1 MDDGDEI
8 TSTTVDTLG
17 LSPLDAL
24 EASAQSQAPEVQ
36 PTAEKP
42 VEGQTQADAKGEQ
55 EKQEKRDRVQDR
67 INKLTR
73 AKEEM
78 RERAERAEAALRS
91 LQAQTPQRSAYATD
105 LDFQAATVA
114 HAARVGTIHAAK
126 DQAEIGLSETVS
138 QENAERDQAFRES
151 VAEAIRDMPD
161 WHAVVS
167 SVPDN
172 VAVSGIALE
181 AIKES
186 AVGARIV
193 YQLAKNPAQAQHVVR
208 MSPNSQVREILRME
222 RELMNAQAPRT
233 ITKAPAPLETVRS
246 SQLSPDEEMKEWE
259 RRENERERKRRMG
272 Q

>member
-1 MDDGDEI
+1 MDDGEEI

-17 LSPLDAL
+17 MSPVEAL
-24 EASAQSQAPEVQ
+24 EASAQSQAPEVKA
-36 PTAEKP
+36 TDDTP
-42 VEGQTQADAKGEQ
+42 VEGQTQANAKAEQ
-55 EKQEKRDRVQDR
+55 EKQEKRDRVQAR
-67 INKLTR
+67 IDKLTR
-73 AKEEM
+73 DKEEM
-78 RERAERAEAALRS
+78 RERAERAEATLRS

-126 DQAEIGLSETVS
+126 DQAELGLSETVS
-138 QENAERDQAFRES
+138 QENAERDLAFRES
-151 VAEAIRDMPD
+151 VAEALRDMPD

-167 SVPDN
+167 SSTVT
-172 VAVSGIALE
+172 VSDAALE

-186 AVGARIV
+186 AIGARIV
-193 YQLAKNPAQAQHVVR
+193 YQLAKNPAQAQHIAR
-208 MSPNSQVREILRME
+208 MSPNAQVREVLRME
-222 RELMNAQAPRT
+222 TRLGTAQAPRT
-233 ITKAPAPLETVRS
+233 VTQAPAPLETVRS

>member
-17 LSPLDAL
+17 MSPVEAL
-24 EASAQSQAPEVQ
+24 EASAQSQAPEAV
-36 PTAEKP
+36 TGSDKP
-42 VEGQTQADAKGEQ
+42 VEGRTQADAKVEQ

-78 RERAERAEAALRS
+78 RERAERAEATLRS
-91 LQAQTPQRSAYATD
+91 LQAQAPQRGAYTTD

-138 QENAERDQAFRES
+138 QENAERDQAFQES
-151 VAEAIRDMPD
+151 VSEALRDMPD
-161 WHAVVS
+161 WHAVVGS
-167 SVPDN
+167 ST
-172 VAVSGIALE
+172 VSVSDAALE

-193 YQLAKNPAQAQHVVR
+193 YQLAKNPAQAQHIAR
-208 MSPNSQVREILRME
+208 MAPNSQVREILRME
-222 RELMNAQAPRT
+222 NTLGTAQAQRT

>member
-17 LSPLDAL
+17 LSPLEAL

-91 LQAQTPQRSAYATD
+91 LQAQAPQRSAYATD

-138 QENAERDQAFRES
+138 QENAERDQAFQES
-151 VAEAIRDMPD
+151 VAEALRDMPD

-167 SVPDN
+167 SST
-172 VAVSGIALE
+172 VAVSDAALE

-193 YQLAKNPAQAQHVVR
+193 YQLAKNPAQAQHIAR
-208 MSPNSQVREILRME
+208 MAPNSQVREILRME
-222 RELMNAQAPRT
+222 HTLGTAQAPRT
-233 ITKAPAPLETVRS
+233 ITKAPAPLEPVRS